1 VRRQTK
7 NRIKHCLEGGSS
19 KPKSGLKVVGN
30 ENDKNNKVVRG
41 KVRSPNY
48 GELGHRKIRYKCP
61 LNGTKKM
68 QDLSFCS
75 FLCLF
80 HPFVV

>member
-1 VRRQTK
+1 MRRQAK

-48 GELGHRKIRYKCP
+48 GELGHRKNKVQMP
-61 LNGTKKM
+61 T
-68 QDLSFCS
+68 
-75 FLCLF
+75 
-80 HPFVV
+80 